1 MIATCSSQVSNS
13 YIPVLKIGLTGGIG
27 SGKTTVANYFANLG
41 IEIIDA
47 DEIVHE
53 LSRPGHSCF
62 DAIIHHFGEDVLNEE
77 GCINRQ
83 ALGQIVFKN
92 ETERKILEGILHPA
106 VRLSMHMA
114 VENVHSPYCILV
126 IPLLVETGFND
137 LVDHVIVVVADD
149 KKRINWISERSG
161 LDNQQIKSIM
171 ATQASDDER
180 IKLADD
186 IIENNGSLE
195 SLCLKVKEL
204 DKKFRSLE

>member
-1 MIATCSSQVSNS
+1 LIATCSSQVSNS

-195 SLCLKVKEL
+195 SLSLKVKEL
-204 DKKFRSLE
+204 DKKYRSLE